1 MNTEIFNRF
10 KEDVHHA
17 IGLIN
22 ILDGIL
28 IIAKEKIQDYKSQN
42 TEEGDISPI
51 IIPGYEQHFK
61 ENNEID
67 QLGIIPQKFSDLEKN
82 MTFVMIKSCSNSIVS
97 LITIV
102 EVYLRDLVEWIFS
115 EKPEIFK
122 SSKEIKLTYKE
133 IIDSNIEN
141 QYLKTMIVEKTWNDI
156 SRKNLANSIIE
167 LFEKIFNW
175 DLSKMA
181 SELGSLKDLSAIRN
195 IIAHNNSRINQIF
208 LNTISTPEKYNLGD
222 ELIINPEIFKQN
234 AKKIFVLIK
243 KLDELAYSK
252 CK

>member
-1 MNTEIFNRF
+1 MNTEFFNRF

-22 ILDGIL
+22 ILEGIL

-102 EVYLRDLVEWIFS
+102 EVYLRDLVEWIYL
-115 EKPEIFK
+115 KNPKIFI
-122 SSKEIKLTYKE
+122 SDKEIKLTYKE
-133 IIDSNIEN
+133 IIDLNIDN
-141 QYLKTMIVEKTWNDI
+141 QYLRAKIIERSLNDI
-156 SRKNLANSIIE
+156 SKKNSADFVID
-167 LFEKIFNW
+167 LFDSKFKW
-175 DLSKMA
+175 DLTKMTTD
-181 SELGSLKDLSAIRN
+181 LLSLRDLSAIRN
-195 IIAHNNSRINQIF
+195 IIVHNDSNVDQIF
-208 LNTISTPEKYNLGD
+208 LKNFSTPGKYKLNEK
-222 ELIINPEIFKQN
+222 LIINPDIFKQN